1 MDQAGSKKFSKCEAT
16 DFCAP
21 ADPALLTMRNF
32 GMTLAI
38 YPPARAC
45 EDGAFSKRC
54 RSVVPAQARGRIV
67 TDKDHSSSS
76 PEEMSA
82 RIVAIAAA
90 ADMAAFEALFREF
103 APRIRAYL
111 FKMTRDMQAS
121 EDLMQETMLAIWR
134 KAGQYDPARGP
145 ASAWIYTIARNI
157 WIDAWRRQKR
167 PAIDPDDPAL
177 SAEPEPDAPKR
188 IEARQESEAVRR
200 AMERL
205 PQEQID
211 IIRLSFFEEASH
223 STIAARLGLPIGTV
237 KSRIRLA
244 FARLRAA
251 LDDTK

>member
-1 MDQAGSKKFSKCEAT
+1 
-16 DFCAP
+16 
-21 ADPALLTMRNF
+21 MR
-32 GMTLAI
+32 
-38 YPPARAC
+38 R
-45 EDGAFSKRC
+45 
-54 RSVVPAQARGRIV
+54 RSAVPAQARGRIV
-67 TDKDHSSSS
+67 TDKNHASPSS
-76 PEEMSA
+76 EEIGA

-90 ADMAAFEALFREF
+90 ADMVAFEALFREF
-103 APRIRAYL
+103 SPRIRAYL
-111 FKMTRDMQAS
+111 IKMTRDVQAS

-157 WIDAWRRQKR
+157 WIDSWRRQRR

-188 IEARQESEAVRR
+188 MEVQQDREAVLR
-200 AMERL
+200 AMEKL
-205 PQEQID
+205 PPEQVD

-251 LDDTK
+251 LDDIK